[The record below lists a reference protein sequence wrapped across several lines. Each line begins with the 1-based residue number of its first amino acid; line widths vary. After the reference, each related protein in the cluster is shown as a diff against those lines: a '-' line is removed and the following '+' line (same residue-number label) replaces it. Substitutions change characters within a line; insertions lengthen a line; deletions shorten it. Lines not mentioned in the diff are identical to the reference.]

1 MSGLTVSLI
10 LSLIIGLFSVS
21 GYSALKKGNTT
32 LQPNYTGRRSQRSQ
46 RSQRT
51 RIPQYNVTSIKT
63 KPSEVNLM
71 NIPFKDWPENMQRA
85 FHRIIPRK
93 LDEYR
98 RLVASKKRSIK
109 KKPSKK
115 IKNKTNKN
123 KNKNKRNK
131 TRAKAK

>member
-32 LQPNYTGRRSQRSQ
+32 LQPNYTGRRSQRTEIPQ
-46 RSQRT
+46 RTQRT

-123 KNKNKRNK
+123 KRNK

>member
-10 LSLIIGLFSVS
+10 FSLIIGLFSVS
-21 GYSALKKGNTT
+21 GYTAVKKRNTT
-32 LQPNYTGRRSQRSQ
+32 LLPNYTGRRSQRT
-46 RSQRT
+46 QRT
-51 RIPQYNVTSIKT
+51 QRTQIPQYNVTSIKT

-71 NIPFKDWPENMQRA
+71 DIPFKDWPENMQRA
-85 FHRIIPRK
+85 FNRRIDRK

-123 KNKNKRNK
+123 KNKRNK